1 VTPLQV
7 RPVEAS
13 DVGEV
18 VALVRD
24 VLAEFG
30 ITFGVGAATDAQL
43 YSLPQSYTD
52 AGGAFFV
59 ARRDGVVVGTAGLFT
74 ARDGGLEL
82 RKMYLRPAARG
93 HRVGRA
99 LWDACLGFA
108 RAQGARR
115 IVLDTTE
122 QMQEAIRFY
131 ERLGFVRDD
140 AQITAPRC
148 SRGYRLELGGGE
160 RQTSS

>member
-1 VTPLQV
+1 VSHLQV
-7 RPVEAS
+7 TSVTAA
-13 DVGEV
+13 DVPEV

-30 ITFGVGAATDAQL
+30 IAFGIGAATDAQL
-43 YSLPQSYTD
+43 LSLPQSYTD
-52 AGGAFFV
+52 AGGVFFV
-59 ARRDGVVVGTAGLFT
+59 ARQDGALLGTAGLFPV
-74 ARDGGLEL
+74 RDGGLEL

-93 HRVGRA
+93 LGAGRA
-99 LWDACLGFA
+99 LWAECLAFA
-108 RAQGARR
+108 KARGARR

-122 QMQEAIRFY
+122 QMQAAIRFY

-148 SRGYRLELGGGE
+148 SRGYRLELEGPPPKV
-160 RQTSS
+160 